1 MCRRRWRRYERW
13 DHERS
18 ELGRAREDDV
28 QLLEVRLARLEERLE
43 FTEKLL
49 MGIIR
54 GDEHG
59 LGCVGPTADLRLVRV
74 QPEGVESCL
83 AQPE

>member
-1 MCRRRWRRYERW
+1 MWGFPFAAWGFLILFLVLRGRRRRWRRWERW

-18 ELGRAREDDV
+18 GALARAREDDV

-49 MGIIR
+49 MER
-54 GDEHG
+54 GE
-59 LGCVGPTADLRLVRV
+59 VAK
-74 QPEGVESCL
+74 
-83 AQPE
+83 